1 MSEWPDFDD
10 AEAIVDRRDEY
21 IEAVRDH
28 AGRAAYQL
36 ARLQGGDYGQETF
49 STDRGEWTLKHE
61 AGELQYLR
69 FKSSK
74 SEIYLISTKQP
85 PEPEALAEAL
95 SDYAAFVAAFNEYVR
110 SLDGLLDGVKT
121 EFPET
126 ETTDEI
132 VAERDRIL
140 ERVRETCNRMAGEL
154 HRYEGDEYGT
164 FTARVSGTRWELKWE
179 QGSVSYLR
187 IGGSGGVYLLSQYGP
202 PSATDLREYAPVFRG
217 FVEAYNEHVAELESD
232 LREISL

>member
-49 STDRGEWTLKHE
+49 STERGEWTLKHE
-61 AGELQYLR
+61 ARELQYLR

-74 SEIYLISTKQP
+74 SEIYVISTKQP

-95 SDYAAFVAAFNEYVR
+95 SDYAAFVGAFNEYVR

>member
-1 MSEWPDFDD
+1 
-10 AEAIVDRRDEY
+10 
-21 IEAVRDH
+21 
-28 AGRAAYQL
+28 
-36 ARLQGGDYGQETF
+36 
-49 STDRGEWTLKHE
+49 
-61 AGELQYLR
+61 
-69 FKSSK
+69 
-74 SEIYLISTKQP
+74 
-85 PEPEALAEAL
+85 
-95 SDYAAFVAAFNEYVR
+95 
-110 SLDGLLDGVKT
+110 
-121 EFPET
+121 
-126 ETTDEI
+126 
-132 VAERDRIL
+132 
-140 ERVRETCNRMAGEL
+140 MAGEL